1 MIKKTTIR
9 KLLYYTRFHVLL
21 SGRKKRLKNSA
32 QSLYHSSKFRNSIVR
47 CILCV
52 IYHFDIAI
60 RYVFAILALCLVAI
74 IVKSQSLNRE
84 RIWVTIDR
92 SKEIQLVTRCGHFS
106 CHENANK
113 PRVVEL
119 NEIQIAR
126 PTRCYFCSSFQF
138 SSMEIR
144 VIKLPTYKPTT
155 FFYPTSKVPSK

>member
-60 RYVFAILALCLVAI
+60 HYVFAILALCLVAI

-84 RIWVTIDR
+84 RIWVTIDQR
-92 SKEIQLVTRCGHFS
+92 DTTRYSLWPFLL
-106 CHENANK
+106 
-113 PRVVEL
+113 PRERKQTEGRRVE
-119 NEIQIAR
+119 
-126 PTRCYFCSSFQF
+126 
-138 SSMEIR
+138 
-144 VIKLPTYKPTT
+144 
-155 FFYPTSKVPSK
+155 